1 MIAPSRGEPG
11 AIRWA
16 ILAAIVAAVVYLCF
30 AILRPFFD
38 VIAWSSLLAIAFYP
52 IHRRLTDRIGHP
64 TLSALLSSAL
74 VLVTILIPLLF
85 IAAVAVQEFVQL
97 KTSLDERF
105 KDGFDPGAFEPLR
118 EAAATILGRLGID
131 PKDLSQTIA
140 RYAGAAARAG
150 VEYSFD
156 FAKGITGAI
165 VSFVFI
171 VFALFFM
178 FRDGARIA
186 NRIPDLLPLER
197 AQSERVLTRFRDA
210 IYASVY
216 GDLTIAVIQGMLI
229 GGAFAVLGI
238 PSPALWGIVA
248 GLASVIP
255 LVGAWV
261 VWIPGCA
268 YLALDGQ
275 WRAAM
280 LLGLWGAVVV
290 GSVDNFL
297 RPILVGGRL
306 GLSELVMFFAVLGGL
321 QVFGVLGLV
330 FGPVVFAVAAS
341 LLDVLTER
349 YAGSTDTGP

>member
-156 FAKGITGAI
+156 FATGITGAI
-165 VSFVFI
+165 VERHPFGG
-171 VFALFFM
+171 
-178 FRDGARIA
+178 FRMSGAGTKAGGRGY
-186 NRIPDLLPLER
+186 LE
-197 AQSERVLTRFRDA
+197 
-210 IYASVY
+210 
-216 GDLTIAVIQGMLI
+216 
-229 GGAFAVLGI
+229 
-238 PSPALWGIVA
+238 
-248 GLASVIP
+248 
-255 LVGAWV
+255 
-261 VWIPGCA
+261 
-268 YLALDGQ
+268 
-275 WRAAM
+275 
-280 LLGLWGAVVV
+280 
-290 GSVDNFL
+290 NFL
-297 RPILVGGRL
+297 FPRAIA
-306 GLSELVMFFAVLGGL
+306 ENVLRRG
-321 QVFGVLGLV
+321 FT
-330 FGPVVFAVAAS
+330 PP
-341 LLDVLTER
+341 T
-349 YAGSTDTGP
+349 AGE